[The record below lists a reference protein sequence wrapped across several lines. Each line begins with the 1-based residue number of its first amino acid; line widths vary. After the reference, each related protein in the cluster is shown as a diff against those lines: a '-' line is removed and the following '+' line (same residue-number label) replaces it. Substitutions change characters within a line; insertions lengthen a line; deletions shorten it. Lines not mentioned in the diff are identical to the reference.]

1 MVMSTQVMDAVK
13 QRARDEAERRTYPP
27 QFPALPPVPAG
38 RYVEPAFAKLE
49 ADMVFSRSWL
59 FVAHADQLRN
69 IGDYVLLDQLD
80 KPIMLIRGTD
90 NAVRAFYNTCRH
102 RGAALV
108 DEAQGNVGRRLT
120 CPFHAWTYSLEGKLV
135 SYPEPMNFSDL
146 DRECHGL
153 AEIRCESWGPLIFI
167 NLDVKARSLV
177 AFLGSVGEDLGD
189 FAELDG
195 RLHLVGRTV
204 RDVPVNWKLPIDA
217 NLESYHVNYVHRTS
231 AARTLQQSGTGIQL
245 LPHGHS
251 RMLVP
256 YRDGVDG
263 QGLSPF
269 PCVFP
274 HLGDLPYCGTFS
286 YHVFPNLSIVF
297 AGTGFVFLITNWPT
311 GPSTS
316 AYNVHWCSSLAVDD
330 EANRKTHDMVIA
342 ALSEVLFED
351 LNVLPGEQR
360 SLNAGTLESVRLGYQ
375 ERRIY
380 YLHEAIDRAIG
391 IERVPESLRVPQL
404 LGSFVQE

>member
-13 QRARDEAERRTYPP
+13 DRARAEAERRAYPA
-27 QFPALPPVPAG
+27 QFPVLPPVPAG
-38 RYVEPAFAKLE
+38 RYFEPGFAKLE
-49 ADMVFSRSWL
+49 ADMLFSRSWL

-69 IGDYVLLDQLD
+69 SGDYVLLDQLD

-108 DEAQGNVGRRLT
+108 EEAQGNVGRRLT

-135 SYPEPMNFSDL
+135 SYPEPLNFSDL

-153 AEIRCESWGPLIFI
+153 AEIRCESWGPLVFI
-167 NLDVKARSLV
+167 NLDANARPLA
-177 AFLGSVGEDLGD
+177 AFLGSVGEDLSD
-189 FAELDG
+189 FADLDG
-195 RLHLVGRTV
+195 RLHLVDRTV
-204 RDVPVNWKLPIDA
+204 REVPVNWKLPVDA

-245 LPHGHS
+245 LPNGHS

-263 QGLSPF
+263 QALSPF

-274 HLGDLPYCGTFS
+274 NLGDLAYCGTFS

-316 AYNVHWCSSLAVDD
+316 AYNVHWCSSLSADD

-360 SLNAGTLESVRLGYQ
+360 SINAGTLESLRLGYQ

-391 IERVPESLRVPQL
+391 TERVPESLRVPQL
-404 LGSFVQE
+404 LGSFVEE

>member
-13 QRARDEAERRTYPP
+13 DRARAEAERRAYPP
-27 QFPALPPVPAG
+27 QFPVLPPVPAG
-38 RYVEPAFAKLE
+38 RYFEPGFAKLE

-69 IGDYVLLDQLD
+69 SGDYVLLGQLD

-108 DEAQGNVGRRLT
+108 EEAQGNVGRRVT

-135 SYPEPMNFSDL
+135 SYPEPLNFSDL

-153 AEIRCESWGPLIFI
+153 AEIRCESWGPLVFI
-167 NLDVKARSLV
+167 NLDANARPLA
-177 AFLGSVGEDLGD
+177 AFLGSVGEDLSD
-189 FAELDG
+189 FADLDG
-195 RLHLVGRTV
+195 RLRLVDRTV
-204 RDVPVNWKLPIDA
+204 REVPVNWKLPVDA

-245 LPHGHS
+245 LPNGHS

-263 QGLSPF
+263 QALSPF

-274 HLGDLPYCGTFS
+274 NLGDLAYCGTFS

-316 AYNVHWCSSLAVDD
+316 AYNVHWCSSLNADD
-330 EANRKTHDMVIA
+330 EANRKTHDIVIA

-360 SLNAGTLESVRLGYQ
+360 SINAGTLESLRLGYQ

-391 IERVPESLRVPQL
+391 MERVPESLRVPQL

>member
-1 MVMSTQVMDAVK
+1 MVMSAQMMDALK
-13 QRARDEAERRTYPP
+13 ERARAEAERRTYPP
-27 QFPALPPVPAG
+27 QFPALPPVPAE
-38 RYVEPAFAKLE
+38 RYFETAFAKLE
-49 ADMVFSRSWL
+49 ADKVFSRSWL
-59 FVAHADQLRN
+59 FVAHADQLRHS
-69 IGDYVLLDQLD
+69 GDYLLLDQLD

-102 RGAALV
+102 RGAELV
-108 DEAQGNVGRRLT
+108 EDPQGNVGRRLT

-135 SYPEPMNFSDL
+135 SYPEAMNFSDL
-146 DRECHGL
+146 DRECHSL
-153 AEIRCESWGPLIFI
+153 VEIRCESWGPLIFI
-167 NLDVKARSLV
+167 NLDVRARSLA
-177 AFLGSVGEDLGD
+177 AFLGSVGEDLSD

-195 RLHLVGRTV
+195 RLHLLDRTV
-204 RDVPVNWKLPIDA
+204 RDVPVNWKLPVDA

-245 LPHGHS
+245 LPNGHS

-256 YRDGVDG
+256 YRDSIDG
-263 QGLSPF
+263 KALSPF

-274 HLGDLPYCGTFS
+274 NLGDLPHCGTFS

-316 AYNVHWCSSLAVDD
+316 AYNVHWCSSLAVDR
-330 EANRKTHDMVIA
+330 EENRKTSDMVIA
-342 ALSEVLFED
+342 ALSKVLFED
-351 LNVLPGEQR
+351 PKVLPGQQR
-360 SLNAGTLESVRLGYQ
+360 SLNAGTLESLRLGYQ

-380 YLHEAIDRAIG
+380 HLHEAIDRTIG
-391 IERVPESLRVPQL
+391 VEQVPESLRVPQL
-404 LGSFVQE
+404 LGSFVEE

>member
-13 QRARDEAERRTYPP
+13 ERARAEAERRTYPP
-27 QFPALPPVPAG
+27 QFPVLPPVPAG
-38 RYVEPAFAKLE
+38 RYFEPGFAKLE

-69 IGDYVLLDQLD
+69 SGDYVLLDQLD

-90 NAVRAFYNTCRH
+90 NAIRAFYNTCRH

-108 DEAQGNVGRRLT
+108 EEAQGNVGRRVT

-135 SYPEPMNFSDL
+135 SYPEPLNFSDL

-153 AEIRCESWGPLIFI
+153 AEIRCESWGPLVFI
-167 NLDVKARSLV
+167 NLDANARPLA
-177 AFLGSVGEDLGD
+177 AFLGSVGEDLSD
-189 FAELDG
+189 FADLDG
-195 RLHLVGRTV
+195 RLHLVDRTV
-204 RDVPVNWKLPIDA
+204 REVPVNWKLPVDA

-245 LPHGHS
+245 LPNGHS

-263 QGLSPF
+263 QALSPF

-274 HLGDLPYCGTFS
+274 NLGDLAYCGTFS

-311 GPSTS
+311 GASTS

-360 SLNAGTLESVRLGYQ
+360 SINAGTLESLRLGYQ

-391 IERVPESLRVPQL
+391 VEQVPESLRVPQL